1 MKSELAREF
10 EHNNVEFATL
20 FDELLSAE
28 KELNHYPSPQDWIQ
42 THGFYPRDPGELTY
56 LHLSRGHFTE
66 AVEALAGIFGPCR
79 YSREACFLQA
89 GFYPGQ
95 GPDMEAMRA
104 QLFRVRRELRSR
116 AETQE

>member
-10 EHNNVEFATL
+10 QHNNVEFADL